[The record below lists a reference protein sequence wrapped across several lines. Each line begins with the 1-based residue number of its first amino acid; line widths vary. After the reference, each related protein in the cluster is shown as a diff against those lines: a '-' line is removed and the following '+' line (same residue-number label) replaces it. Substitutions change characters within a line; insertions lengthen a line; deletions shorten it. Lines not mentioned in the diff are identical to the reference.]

1 MSSEVTPNTRMSRQ
15 RREVLDNLASDK
27 AFRSA
32 QEIHSSLE
40 QEGSS
45 VGLATVYRNL
55 QLLERLGDVDAT
67 RSEAGEML
75 YRICEAEQHHHH
87 LICKSCG
94 RTEEVELDGLE
105 AAMRQLAADRGY
117 TLTSHTVE
125 LSGLCPDCAAKD
137 GGNR

>member
-125 LSGLCPDCAAKD
+125 LSGLCPDCADKE